1 MTNESSSPVNYNS
14 DASAEVK
21 ASDFFPPGTGW
32 NKAPATERRPTGE
45 PLDAPLARADLGH
58 Y

>member
-1 MTNESSSPVNYNS
+1 MTNESNCPASYES

-32 NKAPATERRPTGE
+32 NKAPAPERKPSDQQ
-45 PLDAPLARADLGH
+45 LDANLPRPDLGRH
-58 Y
+58 